1 MQGRQPPSL
10 AVDCPLPAACAGVNA
25 VRPVEA
31 AALHATMQ
39 HGANVIQHN
48 AGDYAHSRRVAMMAN
63 PIRCARLGF
72 AQSALC
78 PAPPRSAPWSVQR
91 KASLCCWQWCRSVA
105 PQSPPSLAAPVPFCG
120 GVIVGQPVVR
130 GCRPGGLRLKDFMP
144 ARRRLAAAAR
154 AAQKGRASLV
164 PASPA
169 SAARPGPAWSYKGK
183 PRSGSGATERR
194 SVACGLSAARTRRPR
209 AVAPPCRRWR
219 PGGPP
224 SRGAGNGLSGKRNDR
239 SVAVVI
245 W

>member
-1 MQGRQPPSL
+1 MRYVGAGRRRGASR
-10 AVDCPLPAACAGVNA
+10 AVAAGV
-25 VRPVEA
+25 R
-31 AALHATMQ
+31 
-39 HGANVIQHN
+39 GW
-48 AGDYAHSRRVAMMAN
+48 
-63 PIRCARLGF
+63 
-72 AQSALC
+72 
-78 PAPPRSAPWSVQR
+78 PPRSALQAVPRAAALWRSLLPVRVQC
-91 KASLCCWQWCRSVA
+91 ASSA

-169 SAARPGPAWSYKGK
+169 SAARPGPAWSCKGQL
-183 PRSGSGATERR
+183 RSGSGATERR

-219 PGGPP
+219 PGGTP

-239 SVAVVI
+239 FVVVVI

>member
-1 MQGRQPPSL
+1 MRYVGAGRRRGASR
-10 AVDCPLPAACAGVNA
+10 AVAAGV
-25 VRPVEA
+25 R
-31 AALHATMQ
+31 
-39 HGANVIQHN
+39 GW
-48 AGDYAHSRRVAMMAN
+48 
-63 PIRCARLGF
+63 
-72 AQSALC
+72 
-78 PAPPRSAPWSVQR
+78 PPRSALQAVPRAAALWRSLLPVRVQC
-91 KASLCCWQWCRSVA
+91 ASSA

-164 PASPA
+164 PAAPA
-169 SAARPGPAWSYKGK
+169 SAARPGPAWSCKGK

-209 AVAPPCRRWR
+209 AVAPPCRRRR

-224 SRGAGNGLSGKRNDR
+224 SRVAGNGLSGKRNDR
-239 SVAVVI
+239 FVAVVI

>member
-1 MQGRQPPSL
+1 MRYVGAGRRRGASR
-10 AVDCPLPAACAGVNA
+10 AVAAGV
-25 VRPVEA
+25 R
-31 AALHATMQ
+31 
-39 HGANVIQHN
+39 GW
-48 AGDYAHSRRVAMMAN
+48 
-63 PIRCARLGF
+63 
-72 AQSALC
+72 
-78 PAPPRSAPWSVQR
+78 PPRSALQAVPRAAALWRSLLPVRVQC
-91 KASLCCWQWCRSVA
+91 ASSA

-169 SAARPGPAWSYKGK
+169 SAARPGPAWSCKGQL
-183 PRSGSGATERR
+183 RSGSGATERR

-209 AVAPPCRRWR
+209 AVAPPCRRRR

-224 SRGAGNGLSGKRNDR
+224 SRVAGNGLSGKRNDR
-239 SVAVVI
+239 FVTVVI